1 MKTNNQTPSSTASR
15 DRVRCPHRAVT
26 TLCGLILTL
35 TSIIAH
41 RTVAQQIRGSPI
53 RSPIAADQPVAN
65 SVAASTNSSASQTKD
80 GYLQTGF
87 DKLSGFLASVVYEA
101 ANSNSPIYEPRLA
114 TAVPDNIK
122 ALDGKKVSVPGF
134 MLPLQVPEGRVTE
147 FILLKNQMMCCYG
160 KPPAI
165 NEWIHVKIPAGTK
178 PAMDQ
183 TITISGTL
191 HVGEYKENN
200 SLLGLY
206 RLDADKTESP
216 SGP

>member
-1 MKTNNQTPSSTASR
+1 LLHNFATAQGVRGTP
-15 DRVRCPHRAVT
+15 
-26 TLCGLILTL
+26 I
-35 TSIIAH
+35 
-41 RTVAQQIRGSPI
+41 GSPI
-53 RSPIAADQPVAN
+53 AGQSVVTLPADG
-65 SVAASTNSSASQTKD
+65 TNAPTSETKG

-87 DKLSGFLASVVYEA
+87 EKLSGFLASVVYEA
-101 ANSNSPIYEPRLA
+101 ANSNSPVYEPRLA

-134 MLPLQVPEGRVTE
+134 MLPLQVQEGRVTE

-206 RLDADKTESP
+206 RLDADKTEAP